1 MKRTFNLGSA
11 LMAVCVLVAPL
22 GAQDA
27 VLRAKER
34 AQLLTDFRALL
45 EHSDA
50 ATRRAAFEEAMASK
64 DVALQSMAMDEAM
77 GGTDNNLKTAALRVY
92 LNGRATL
99 PITVLLP
106 DRSSDGVA
114 QFFAK
119 WNGLQLSKLA
129 VKDDGTITAG
139 ADWFGFQGGQL
150 ISGGIDLR
158 LTPNN
163 ASRCTLTAKVVSAK
177 QLVGSLDC
185 SILDPNYVKAYGA
198 SRITFPVRID
208 LP

>member
-1 MKRTFNLGSA
+1 MKRKFLVGSA
-11 LMAVCVLVAPL
+11 LMVLCVLVAPL

-77 GGTDNNLKTAALRVY
+77 GGTDNNLKTAALRVF

-106 DRSSDGVA
+106 DRSSDGAA
-114 QFFAK
+114 QYFAL
-119 WNGLQLSKLA
+119 WNGLQLVKLV
-129 VKDDGTITAG
+129 VKDDGTISALSN
-139 ADWFGFQGGQL
+139 APVAFQGGQL
-150 ISGGIDLR
+150 VSGGFDLR
-158 LTPNN
+158 FINGDQP
-163 ASRCTLTAKVVSAK
+163 RCTVTAKVVSAK

-185 SILDPNYVKAYGA
+185 SSVYMQKQYGA